1 MRTIDQS
8 GVRFVPE
15 DRSSLVATADT
26 AAIADTQAM
35 LAAIVD
41 CSVDAIISKSLDG
54 RIMTWN
60 KSAQRI
66 FGYTADEAI
75 GSNITMLIPPDR
87 LDEEPLILHRLK
99 LGERVDHFETVRLAR
114 DGKRVDVS
122 LTISP
127 VINADGVIIGI
138 SKIARDITE
147 RKQLLEKL
155 YEAQQLARES
165 AESSDRAKDRFI
177 AVLSHELRAPLNPI
191 LLALEMMERERGYS
205 AEQQALL
212 GIIRRNIELESRLID
227 DLLDATSI
235 AKGKLSMKIGMLDL
249 HQRVH
254 DVIQICESEI
264 RRNRHTLEIDLR
276 ARHPLIPGDA
286 TRIQQIL
293 WNLLKNAVKF
303 TPAGGTIRICT
314 RDASPDQIELSVQ
327 DSGIGIDPAFL
338 PRVFEAFERGENGAR
353 SRSGGLGLG
362 LSISLGLVQ
371 LHGGTLSAHSDGKGK
386 GATFLL
392 RLPNPGP

>member
-1 MRTIDQS
+1 MR
-8 GVRFVPE
+8 
-15 DRSSLVATADT
+15 
-26 AAIADTQAM
+26 
-35 LAAIVD
+35 
-41 CSVDAIISKSLDG
+41 
-54 RIMTWN
+54 
-60 KSAQRI
+60 
-66 FGYTADEAI
+66 
-75 GSNITMLIPPDR
+75 
-87 LDEEPLILHRLK
+87 
-99 LGERVDHFETVRLAR
+99 
-114 DGKRVDVS
+114 
-122 LTISP
+122 
-127 VINADGVIIGI
+127 
-138 SKIARDITE
+138 
-147 RKQLLEKL
+147 
-155 YEAQQLARES
+155 
-165 AESSDRAKDRFI
+165 
-177 AVLSHELRAPLNPI
+177 
-191 LLALEMMERERGYS
+191 
-205 AEQQALL
+205 
-212 GIIRRNIELESRLID
+212 
-227 DLLDATSI
+227 
-235 AKGKLSMKIGMLDL
+235 IGMLDL